1 MKLNL
6 LPTDSDTDQLGQ
18 LHSASQ
24 LALKS
29 AISPTH
35 AVTCTAKKKMVG
47 WRQRRRKSERGR
59 SFSQPCV

>member
-18 LHSASQ
+18 LHSTSQ

-35 AVTCTAKKKMVG
+35 AVTCIAKKKWQGGDRERERVKGVG
-47 WRQRRRKSERGR
+47 P
-59 SFSQPCV
+59 FLNHV

>member
-18 LHSASQ
+18 LHSTSQ

-35 AVTCTAKKKMVG
+35 AVTCIAKKN
-47 WRQRRRKSERGR
+47 GR
-59 SFSQPCV
+59 VETGREKE